1 MKGFAPFANAL
12 ARGFAIPEIMED
24 GEPGH
29 PCNTYTTGNEERSS
43 LPRGGVQTQTSRIGK
58 STSGL
63 EIFKWVRVPGVVADT
78 GVGFMSVGRDR
89 RAATI
94 TKACQICFLS
104 TQ

>member
-1 MKGFAPFANAL
+1 
-12 ARGFAIPEIMED
+12 
-24 GEPGH
+24 
-29 PCNTYTTGNEERSS
+29 
-43 LPRGGVQTQTSRIGK
+43 
-58 STSGL
+58 
-63 EIFKWVRVPGVVADT
+63 VADT